1 MLKDS
6 TQGGAALEKDPAQH
20 GSNGVQAEAQAG
32 QFSPDEDL
40 MEQILSAN
48 ALEQSGDLAQAVQI
62 YQQVLRL
69 DPDGTHGLMAQKALE
84 SLQED
89 LPVTEVEEEEIISAS
104 LDDLDSIELAPPPTP
119 RTTDAD
125 LTPREPAPAPPV
137 GGLQGWWRDLSLRSK
152 QTVLLTS
159 ATVIPITLLTALNLV
174 IASNEVNERFRQS
187 LRQIESAFDEEY
199 IQGLGQSS
207 QPQAEALARLIENE
221 GVNLNDPA
229 SVDSNRVQ
237 LRTILFEAFSGFDTA
252 TPALTKSF
260 RLITNREGT
269 TLVQFIQRYSEDLS
283 TYPPLPEETPNNTF
297 QPVSQPAGTEL
308 GDIQIIEEALT
319 AEESLQGTV
328 LLSGEI
334 LDRLAL
340 STQAQI
346 PLRET
351 EDEVFESGLVSL
363 SVVPVRFQGSV
374 VGAVVVGGLLNRNHA
389 LTDNF
394 QQIYRAPVVSIFAED
409 VLVSTTAPYEDSGT
423 RAIGTRAPTEV
434 VEQIQQGQE
443 VFGTAQ
449 FGDTRYTLLYSPI
462 TDYQSQI
469 VGMRAVGE
477 SQAALRA
484 QILNQSLI
492 NGAVGGALLI
502 AAVIVSASVAE
513 AFSRPIRELALF
525 ARRVAS
531 GKGGVRL
538 EAGQGK
544 DDLSILSLEM
554 NKMASSI
561 EGNLRVVRQQESLR
575 GQEAEQQRQE
585 KESLQ
590 QGVINLLLEIEGAQ
604 KGDLTVH
611 APMTE
616 GAVGSIADAF
626 NKTISNLRQ
635 LVLQVREVASQ
646 VDKLTDHSARSVQRL
661 STTALSQSGEVTEA
675 LRSVDAM
682 SQSIQNVAQSAQEA
696 AIIAQQAALDAQE
709 GDRMIEWTVSRMD
722 KIRGAVADTA
732 FKVERL
738 TQSSQEIAKI
748 ATVISAISEK
758 TNLLAFNASVEAM
771 RAGEHGQ
778 GFRVV
783 ADEVRRLAQQI
794 TDATKSIEQL
804 VSTIQMESTEVQQ
817 AMTEGTAEVN
827 AGTQL
832 VGQVQITLRE
842 LAQVSQQID
851 QYLQTISTSTTAQTD
866 MAHQVNQTMDQVVST
881 AQGTSESAQGVNS
894 TLQRLTTEMKTLLE
908 SMSRFR
914 LE

>member
-1 MLKDS
+1 MVENS
-6 TQGGAALEKDPAQH
+6 TQGGTALETDPSSINGAQIP
-20 GSNGVQAEAQAG
+20 QI
-32 QFSPDEDL
+32 SPDEDL
-40 MEQILSAN
+40 MEQILTAN
-48 ALEQSGDLAQAVQI
+48 ALEQSGDLTQAMQI

-69 DPDGTHGLMAQKALE
+69 DPDGTHGMMAQKALE
-84 SLQED
+84 SLQQEI
-89 LPVTEVEEEEIISAS
+89 PVTEAGEEEEEILTAS
-104 LDDLDSIELAPPPTP
+104 PDDLDSIIQAPQSATP
-119 RTTDAD
+119 ERPLPST
-125 LTPREPAPAPPV
+125 APAPTV
-137 GGLQGWWRDLSLRSK
+137 GGLRGWWRDLSLRSK

-159 ATVIPITLLTALNLV
+159 ATVIPITLLTTINLI
-174 IASNEVNERFRQS
+174 IASNEVNQRFRQS
-187 LRQIESAFDEEY
+187 LQQIESAFAEEY
-199 IQGLGQSS
+199 IQGLGESS
-207 QPQAEALARLIENE
+207 QPQAEALAQLIQNE
-221 GVNLNDPA
+221 GINLSDPA
-229 SVDSNRVQ
+229 AVDSNRVQ
-237 LRTILFEAFSGFDTA
+237 LRTILFEAFAGFDA
-252 TPALTKSF
+252 ANPALTKNF
-260 RLITNREGT
+260 RLITDQQGT
-269 TLVQFIQRYSEDLS
+269 TVVQFIQRYSEALT
-283 TYPPLPEETPNNTF
+283 TYPPLPAETPNTQF

-308 GDIQIIEEALT
+308 GDLQIIEDVLA
-319 AEESLQGTV
+319 SGQPLQGTI
-328 LLSGEI
+328 LLPGDALE
-334 LDRLAL
+334 RLAL
-340 STQAQI
+340 SAQAQI
-346 PLRET
+346 PLRES
-351 EDEVFESGLVSL
+351 DEVYGQGLVGL
-363 SVVPVRFQGSV
+363 AVVPVRFQGNV
-374 VGAVVVGGLLNRNHA
+374 VGTVVVGGLLNRNHA
-389 LTDNF
+389 LTDTF
-394 QQIYRAPVVSIFAED
+394 QQIYRVPVVSIFAED
-409 VLVSTTAPYEDSGT
+409 VLVGTTAPYQDSET
-423 RAIGTRAPTEV
+423 RAIGSRAPTEV
-434 VEQIQQGQE
+434 VEQVQQGQS
-443 VFGTAQ
+443 VFATEQLGGT
-449 FGDTRYTLLYSPI
+449 DYTLLYSPI
-462 TDYQSQI
+462 TDYQSQV

-484 QILNQSLI
+484 QILNQILI
-492 NGAVGGALLI
+492 NGAVGGALLVL
-502 AAVIVSASVAE
+502 AVIVSASVAE

-561 EGNLRVVRQQESLR
+561 EGNLEAVRQQEALR
-575 GQEAEQQRQE
+575 GKEAEQQRQE
-585 KESLQ
+585 KEELQ

-646 VDKLTDHSARSVQRL
+646 VDDLTERSARSVQQL
-661 STTALSQSGEVTEA
+661 SSTALAQSGEVTEA

-682 SQSIQNVAQSAQEA
+682 AQSIQNVAQSAQEA

-738 TQSSQEIAKI
+738 TKSSQEIAKI
-748 ATVISAISEK
+748 ATVISGISEK

-771 RAGEHGQ
+771 RAGEHGT

-783 ADEVRRLAQQI
+783 ADEVRRLAQQV

-851 QYLQTISTSTTAQTD
+851 QYLQTISTSTTGQTD
-866 MAHQVNQTMDQVVST
+866 MAQQVNQTMDQVVTT
-881 AQGTSESAQGVNS
+881 AQGTSESAQGVS
-894 TLQRLTTEMKTLLE
+894 ATLQRLTTEMKTLLE

>member
-1 MLKDS
+1 MRENS
-6 TQGGAALEKDPAQH
+6 TQAGTALEQDPA
-20 GSNGVQAEAQAG
+20 SNGINGAQSALV
-32 QFSPDEDL
+32 SPEDDL
-40 MEQILSAN
+40 MEQILTAN
-48 ALEQSGDLAQAVQI
+48 ALEQSGDLAQAQQI

-69 DPDGTHGLMAQKALE
+69 DPDGTHGMMAQKALE
-84 SLQED
+84 SLHPD
-89 LPVTEVEEEEIISAS
+89 LPITEIEEEEILIAS
-104 LDDLDSIELAPPPTP
+104 PDDLDSIAQVPQEAV
-119 RTTDAD
+119 AD
-125 LTPREPAPAPPV
+125 REVLPAAPAPTV
-137 GGLQGWWRDLSLRSK
+137 GGLRGWWRDLSLRSK
-152 QTVLLTS
+152 QMVLLTS
-159 ATVIPITLLTALNLV
+159 ATVIPITILTAINLV
-174 IASNEVNERFRQS
+174 IASNEVNQRFRQS
-187 LRQIESAFDEEY
+187 LQQIESAFEEEY
-199 IQGLGQSS
+199 IQGLGESS

-221 GVNLNDPA
+221 GVNLSDPA
-229 SVDSNRVQ
+229 AIDSNRVQ
-237 LRTILFEAFSGFDTA
+237 LRTILFEAFAGFDA
-252 TPALTKSF
+252 ANPALTKSF
-260 RLITNREGT
+260 RLITDQQGT
-269 TLVQFIQRYSEDLS
+269 TVVQFIQRYSEDLT
-283 TYPPLPEETPNNTF
+283 TYPPLPTDTLNTQF
-297 QPVSQPAGTEL
+297 QPVSQPAGTQL
-308 GDIQIIEEALT
+308 GDLQIIEDVLISGEP
-319 AEESLQGTV
+319 LQGTI
-328 LLSGEI
+328 LLPGEV

-346 PLRET
+346 PLRES
-351 EDEVFESGLVSL
+351 DAVFDQGLVSL
-363 SVVPVRFQGSV
+363 AVVPVRFQREV
-374 VGAVVVGGLLNRNHA
+374 VGTVVVGGLLNRNHA
-389 LTDNF
+389 LTDTF

-409 VLVSTTAPYEDSGT
+409 ILVSTTAPYQASET
-423 RAIGTRAPTEV
+423 RAIGSRAPAEV
-434 VEQIQQGQE
+434 VQQIQQGQS
-443 VFGTAQ
+443 VFQTEQLGGSA
-449 FGDTRYTLLYSPI
+449 YTLLYSPI
-462 TDYQSQI
+462 TDYRSQI

-484 QILNQSLI
+484 QVLNQILI
-492 NGAVGGALLI
+492 NGAVGGALLVL
-502 AAVIVSASVAE
+502 AVIVSASVAE
-513 AFSRPIRELALF
+513 AFSRPVRELALF

-561 EGNLRVVRQQESLR
+561 EGNLEAVRYQESLR
-575 GQEAEQQRQE
+575 GKEAEQQRQE
-585 KESLQ
+585 KEQLQ

-646 VDKLTDHSARSVQRL
+646 VDALTDRSARSVQQL
-661 STTALSQSGEVTEA
+661 SSTALTQSGEVTEA

-682 SQSIQNVAQSAQEA
+682 AQSIQNVAQSAQEA

-748 ATVISAISEK
+748 ATVISGISEK

-771 RAGEHGQ
+771 RAGEHGT

-783 ADEVRRLAQQI
+783 ADEVRRLAQQV

-866 MAHQVNQTMDQVVST
+866 MAQQVNQTMDQVVTT
-881 AQGTSESAQGVNS
+881 AQGTSESAQGVS
-894 TLQRLTTEMKTLLE
+894 ATLQRLTTEMKTLLE